1 VKSPLRRGTL
11 AALTVA
17 TVTASLLFGATSS
30 QATLV
35 PQPSWVGTWAA
46 ALTTASLG
54 NSGGSLTGFN
64 NESVRMIVRTSVG
77 GDKVRIRLSNAF
89 GAGPVTVGHATVA
102 RTVTPNTGDADL
114 VPGSIRELTF
124 QGSES
129 VTMFKGADVL
139 SDPIAMNV
147 PALTELAVTVYF
159 PAATGQTTW
168 HLIAREN
175 TYVYAGDR
183 AEDPNGAGETIIRG
197 GWYFLAGIDVQR
209 NFSDGSV
216 LVYGDSISDGS
227 GSTVNANTRWPDFLA
242 QRIATTPPSI
252 FDEGVLN
259 GALAGNQ
266 LTHDGGEFGI
276 VSFGTSALARLDVD
290 VMGQT
295 DVRTVIVELG
305 VNDILNFPED
315 GSARLIGGLQ
325 QLAAQLREHGI
336 RTVVCTIGPFEG
348 FDGDPGWSPDREVI
362 RLAVNNYVRG
372 QHDFDA
378 VLDMDRVLRDP
389 AAPSKLL
396 PAFDSGDHIHPNDA
410 GAQAIA
416 NAVRFRDI

>member
-11 AALTVA
+11 AALTVL
-17 TVTASLLFGATSS
+17 TVIASLLFGATSS

-35 PQPSWVGTWAA
+35 PQAQWVGTWGA

-64 NESVRMIVRTSVG
+64 NQSVRMIVRTSVG
-77 GDKVRIRLSNAF
+77 GAKLRIHLANTF

-102 RTVTPNTGDADL
+102 RTVTPNTGDPNL

-147 PALTELAVTVYF
+147 PALTELAVTLFF
-159 PAATGQTTW
+159 PAATGQTSW

-175 TYVYAGDR
+175 TYVYDGDR

-197 GWYFLAGIDVQR
+197 GWYFLAGVDVLR
-209 NFSDGSV
+209 PLGAGSV

-227 GSTVNANTRWPDFLA
+227 GSTVNTNTRWPDFLA
-242 QRIATTPPSI
+242 ARIVSTPPPL
-252 FDEGVLN
+252 FDEGVIN
-259 GALAGNQ
+259 GSLAGNQ
-266 LTHDGGEFGI
+266 LTHDGLEIGI
-276 VSFGTSALARLDVD
+276 TSFGNSALARLDAD
-290 VMGQT
+290 IFGQT
-295 DVRTVIVELG
+295 DVRAVVVELG
-305 VNDILNFPED
+305 VNDLLDFPAE
-315 GSARLIGGLQ
+315 GSARIIAGLK
-325 QLAAQLREHGI
+325 QLAAQLEEHGLK
-336 RTVVCTIGPFEG
+336 TVVCTIGPFEG
-348 FDGDPGWSPDREVI
+348 FVGPPSWSPDREAARVEVNTYI
-362 RLAVNNYVRG
+362 RS

-378 VLDMDRVLRDP
+378 VLDMDQVLRDP
-389 AAPSKLL
+389 AAPTKLL
-396 PAFDSGDHIHPNDA
+396 PAYDSGDHIHPSNV
-410 GAQAIA
+410 GAQALA
-416 NAVRFRDI
+416 DAVRLRDI